1 MKLQF
6 KTLILLLMLPVLA
19 VANNDKCKGKYTK
32 EKTIKKEFTVNADAG
47 LQVDNSYGNVDV
59 ITWNENR
66 TVIEVQIK
74 TNGNNEEKVKQRL
87 NEITVDFTGNM
98 SLVTA
103 KTIFNQK
110 KDSWKFW
117 NHGANGVNI
126 EVNYTIKL
134 LVTNSVDLDNDY
146 GAISIDRLE
155 GNAKVDCDYGQLN
168 IGELRADNN
177 YLSFDYTS
185 NSTIAYMKSGKISA
199 DYSGFT
205 LERGG
210 DIELSADYTK
220 SELMDVN
227 DVSYDCDYGKVVI
240 GKAHDID
247 GRGDYVTN
255 RIGTVS
261 GSLSLNTDYGSIK
274 VERLTGSAGDVTIDA
289 DYTGIKLGFESGYN
303 FSFDLDL
310 SYAGFNG
317 EENVIVTKSHKE
329 NSHKEYSGYHGKK
342 GSGNLIKIN
351 SDYGGVTFIKY

>member
-6 KTLILLLMLPVLA
+6 KTLILLLMLPALA
-19 VANNDKCKGKYTK
+19 VANHNKFKGKHTK
-32 EKTIKKEFTVNADAG
+32 EKTIKKEFTVNRDAG
-47 LQVDNSYGNVDV
+47 LKVDNSYGNVDV
-59 ITWNENR
+59 ITWSENR

-74 TNGNNEEKVKQRL
+74 TNGNNEEKVRQRL
-87 NEITVDFTGNM
+87 EEITVDFTSNP

-134 LVTNSVDLDNDY
+134 PVTNSIDIDNDY
-146 GAISIDRLE
+146 GAISIDKLD
-155 GNAKVDCDYGQLN
+155 GNAKINCDYGQLH

-185 NSTIAYMKSGKISA
+185 KSTIAYMKSGKISA
-199 DYSGFT
+199 DYSYFT
-205 LERGG
+205 LEKGG

-220 SELMDVN
+220 SELIEVN
-227 DVSYDCDYGKVVI
+227 DVNYNCDYGKVII
-240 GKAHDID
+240 GKANDIE

-255 RIGTVS
+255 RIGAVT

-274 VERLTGSAGDVTIDA
+274 VERLTSSAKDVTIDGN
-289 DYTGIKLGFESGYN
+289 YTGIKLGFESGY
-303 FSFDLDL
+303 SFDFYLDL
-310 SYAGFNG
+310 SYASFNG
-317 EENVIVTKSHKE
+317 EENVTVTKTHKQS
-329 NSHKEYSGYHGKK
+329 SHKEYSGYHGEK
-342 GSGNLIKIN
+342 GSGNLIKI
-351 SDYGGVTFIKY
+351 SSYYGGVTFIKY